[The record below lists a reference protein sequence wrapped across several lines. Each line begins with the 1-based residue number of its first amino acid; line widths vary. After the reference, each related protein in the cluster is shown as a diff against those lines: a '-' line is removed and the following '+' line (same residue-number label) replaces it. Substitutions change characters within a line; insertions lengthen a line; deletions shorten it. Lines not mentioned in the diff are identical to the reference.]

1 MNNVPYPSS
10 PGRERAAFTLI
21 ELLVVIA
28 IIAILAAIL
37 LPALNS
43 ARERGRTSSCINN
56 MKQCMTAGLMYCQ
69 TFNDNLLLKFGD
81 NAINF
86 FLYSAVKGNQ
96 IGLDNKAGVQLLP
109 DFRVV
114 TCPKHEGWIPNG
126 SENATTYRS
135 FYAVPYMTNANFVAQ
150 YNLENTAYKGVRG
163 GSYADVLLDIRK
175 LHKPSN
181 AQVFAEAWNSGGSK
195 YWGNYGLTSGEAGKM
210 FFGHAGTMTQGFADG
225 HAESIK
231 PEWFGELRKDGSVNT
246 IYYYTRVTTDAA
258 DCSKI

>member
-1 MNNVPYPSS
+1 M
-10 PGRERAAFTLI
+10 GFTLI

-81 NAINF
+81 NAQNF

-114 TCPKHEGWIPNG
+114 TCPKHEGTIPNG
-126 SENATTYRS
+126 SEDATNYKS
-135 FYAVPYMTNANFVAQ
+135 FYAVPYMTNANFIAQ
-150 YNLENTAYKGVRG
+150 QNIENAAYKGVRSNYG
-163 GSYADVLLDIRK
+163 DVLLDIRK
-175 LHKPSN
+175 LRKPSN
-181 AQVFAEAWNSGGSK
+181 AQVFAEAWNTGGK
-195 YWGNYGLTSGEAGKM
+195 YWANYGLTSGESSKL
-210 FFGHAGTMTQGFADG
+210 FFSHAGTMTQGFADG

-231 PEWFGELRKDGSVNT
+231 PEWFGELRKEGSVNT
-246 IYYYTRVTTDAA
+246 VYYYTRVTTDKN
-258 DCSKI
+258 DCSHI

>member
-1 MNNVPYPSS
+1 M
-10 PGRERAAFTLI
+10 GFTLI

-69 TFNDNLLLKFGD
+69 IFNDNLLLKFGD
-81 NAINF
+81 NKAYSF

-96 IGLDNKAGVQLLP
+96 ILLDNKAGVQLLP

-114 TCPKHEGWIPNG
+114 TCPKHEGPIPNG
-126 SENATTYRS
+126 SEDASNYRS
-135 FYAVPYMTNANFVAQ
+135 FYAVPYMINANFIAQ
-150 YNLENTAYKGVRG
+150 QNIEKTAYKSVRG
-163 GSYADVLLDIRK
+163 GDYADVLLDIRK

-181 AQVFAEAWNSGGSK
+181 AQVFAEAWSADGYK
-195 YWGNYGLTSGEAGKM
+195 YWSNYGLTAGENGKI

-231 PEWFGELRKDGSVNT
+231 PEWFGELRKEGSVNT
-246 IYYYTRVTTDAA
+246 VYYYTRVTTDKN
-258 DCSKI
+258 DCSHI